1 MKTIRNYVYAAILA
15 ATALNFA
22 PTLASAQEPAHGK
35 FTLTHDVRWGIA
47 KIPAGEYAFSFD
59 PTSGSRMLTLSKL
72 SGARTGYMV
81 LVPDTDESKPSDVS
95 RLMLETTPE
104 GTFVSAMQLP
114 EFGMTLRFAVPSH
127 ATSAERQIAK
137 AGTTTA
143 ASGQ

>member
-1 MKTIRNYVYAAILA
+1 MKTIRNYVYAAVLA

-47 KIPAGEYAFSFD
+47 KLSAGEYSFSFD
-59 PTSGSRMLTLSKL
+59 PTSGSRMLTLSKI

-81 LVPDTDESKPSDVS
+81 LVPDTDDSKPSDVS
-95 RLMLETTPE
+95 RLVLEATPE
-104 GTFVSAMQLP
+104 GTYVSAMQLP

-127 ATSAERQIAK
+127 AAPAEVAK
-137 AGTTTA
+137 AATLA
-143 ASGQ
+143 AAFGQ

>member
-47 KIPAGEYAFSFD
+47 KLPAGEYAFSFD

-72 SGARTGYMV
+72 TGARTGYMV
-81 LVPDTDESKPSDVS
+81 LVPDTDDSKPSDVS
-95 RLMLETTPE
+95 RLVLEATSE
-104 GTFVSAMQLP
+104 GTYVSAMQLP
-114 EFGMTLRFAVPSH
+114 EFGMTLRFTVPLH
-127 ATSAERQIAK
+127 ATIAERQVAK
-137 AGTTTA
+137 AGTLA
-143 ASGQ
+143 VASVQ